1 MVLFQVI
8 IIIIRVII
16 IIIIII
22 IINRSRFANQR
33 ACERKSVGASPIYE
47 LNAA

>member
-8 IIIIRVII
+8 IIIIRVI